1 MDTGQPAPSIEVARG
16 PKIAIFAKKA
26 VAKVRFSHPG
36 SAARRFSIHSGVTP
50 GRVSSSARASAFVWV
65 MQGITAGV
73 SPSSGWQANST
84 DAGLHPATGGD
95 GSLAAPRI

>member
-1 MDTGQPAPSIEVARG
+1 
-16 PKIAIFAKKA
+16 
-26 VAKVRFSHPG
+26 
-36 SAARRFSIHSGVTP
+36 
-50 GRVSSSARASAFVWV
+50 V